1 MMPFEPGKLGEL
13 ASFLAALYCGILIG
27 LLYDVFGL
35 LRLPF
40 QSPWMIG
47 AVDIL
52 YYAAAAGIAAA
63 AMLYINCGTFRL
75 YIYLA
80 MGAGILL
87 YRRYPGRLIRLA
99 VEKFTKKQLRRK
111 P

>member
-1 MMPFEPGKLGEL
+1 MITFEPGRLGEL
-13 ASFLAALYCGILIG
+13 ASLLAALYCGISIG
-27 LLYDVFGL
+27 AVYDVFSL

-40 QSPWMIG
+40 RSPWIIG
-47 AVDIL
+47 AVDLL
-52 YYAAAAGIAAA
+52 YYAAAACIAAA

-80 MGAGILL
+80 VGGGILL
-87 YRRYPGRLIRLA
+87 YRRYPGRLIKLA

>member
-1 MMPFEPGKLGEL
+1 MISFEPGRLGEL

-27 LLYDVFGL
+27 AVYDVFTL

-40 QSPWMIG
+40 KSPWIYG
-47 AVDIL
+47 VLDLL
-52 YYAAAAGIAAA
+52 YYIAAVCLAGA

-80 MGAGILL
+80 MGMGILL
-87 YRRYPGRLIRLA
+87 YRRFTGRLVRLCM
-99 VEKFTKKQLRRK
+99 EKFTKKQLRRK